1 MIPKLE
7 DLSIWQRI
15 VLTVVIV
22 VAAILLLA
30 AVGFLSGR
38 WEAEGQEVPSSK
50 YEAHLIEMDKLA
62 LDGAYHNQLLLLFSI
77 WLRDGAGTDATR
89 ISNGLR
95 IARRAYTQAA
105 TQIEQREKSR
115 AP

>member
-7 DLSIWQRI
+7 DLSISQRI
-15 VLTVVIV
+15 MLTVIIV
-22 VAAILLLA
+22 VAALLFIG

-38 WEAEGQEVPSSK
+38 WEAEGQEVQSSK
-50 YEAHLIEMDKLA
+50 YEAHLIEMDKHA

-77 WLRDGAGTDATR
+77 WLKDGAGTDAAR

-105 TQIEQREKSR
+105 TQIEQREKGR
-115 AP
+115 TP